1 MYVIQLANKPFLS
14 LSCCRIQKL
23 RASRSKDE
31 VDEMRCQLAERDAV
45 ISDLETE
52 IDSIRTQ
59 RTQLSRD
66 KQQTDEELSAL
77 HT

>member
-1 MYVIQLANKPFLS
+1 
-14 LSCCRIQKL
+14 
-23 RASRSKDE
+23 
-31 VDEMRCQLAERDAV
+31 MRCQLAERDAV